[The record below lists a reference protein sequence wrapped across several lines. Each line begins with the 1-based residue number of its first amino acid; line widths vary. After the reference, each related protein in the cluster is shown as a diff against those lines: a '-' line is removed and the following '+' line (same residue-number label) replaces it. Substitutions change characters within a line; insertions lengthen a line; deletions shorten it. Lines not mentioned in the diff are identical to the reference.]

1 MVKLRPFEPT
11 EYHTPNTAKAIM
23 IARSSGGSHFGANR
37 FKDDGP
43 SFSGPSPAANFGGV
57 GEGHLEIIGALFC
70 WFQGR
75 LMNKEAE
82 MSNYS
87 LLLDV
92 AKVRQADVARE
103 VEIARIKR
111 ELKLNRKAIKTA
123 KKQRI
128 STASLS

>member
-1 MVKLRPFEPT
+1 
-11 EYHTPNTAKAIM
+11 
-23 IARSSGGSHFGANR
+23 
-37 FKDDGP
+37 
-43 SFSGPSPAANFGGV
+43 
-57 GEGHLEIIGALFC
+57 
-70 WFQGR
+70 
-75 LMNKEAE
+75 

-103 VEIARIKR
+103 VELARIKR
-111 ELKLNRKAIKTA
+111 ELKLNRKTIRTA